1 MSVTE
6 VLDSSRTPDG
16 KRMVLAREGR
26 ALTIYVEERVLMSSR
41 LHGSEDALAEV
52 GCGHLFEDGVR
63 PHRGRR
69 AAPKRVLVGGLGLGY
84 TLRRTLDLVGPD
96 DVVEVAELMP
106 AIVRW
111 HREGPLGALAG
122 RPLDDP
128 RCLVV
133 VGDLGAH
140 LREGDEE
147 RYDVMLLDVDNG
159 PEAFASKSNRWLYG
173 ADGLARIRALL
184 ARGGRVVFWSAFED
198 RGFASRLAATGLAAR
213 VVRVGQADRRD
224 EDKHV
229 LFVGERA

>member
-1 MSVTE
+1 MTVSE

-16 KRMVLAREGR
+16 KHMILAREGE

-52 GCGHLFEDGVR
+52 GCEHLFEG
-63 PHRGRR
+63 HARGRR
-69 AAPKRVLVGGLGLGY
+69 RAGARVLVGGLGLGY
-84 TLRRTLDLVGPD
+84 TLRRALDLLGER

-128 RCLVV
+128 RSVV
-133 VGDLGAH
+133 VLGDLGAH
-140 LREGDEE
+140 LRAGEEG
-147 RYDVMLLDVDNG
+147 RYDAMLLDVDNG
-159 PEAFASKSNRWLYG
+159 PEALASRANRWLYG
-173 ADGLARIRALL
+173 AEGLARIAALL
-184 ARGGRVVFWSAFED
+184 ALRGRVVFWSAFED
-198 RGFASRLAATGLAAR
+198 RAFAARLEATGLETR

-224 EDKHV
+224 RDKHV
-229 LFVGERA
+229 LFVGERS